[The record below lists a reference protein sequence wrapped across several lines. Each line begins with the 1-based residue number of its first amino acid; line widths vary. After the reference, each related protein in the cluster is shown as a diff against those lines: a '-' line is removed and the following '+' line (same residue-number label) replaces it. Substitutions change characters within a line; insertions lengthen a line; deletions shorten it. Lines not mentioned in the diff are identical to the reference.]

1 MLRALELAR
10 EAAKQGEVPV
20 GAVVAQGGRILGE
33 GVNRSIASKDPTAH
47 AELLALRQAAA
58 ALGNY
63 RLTGC
68 TLYTTLEPC
77 AMCAGAA
84 VWARVERVVMAA
96 KDPKAGAAGSVLT
109 VIPHPAL
116 NHRPALEFGLLEEE
130 SRALLQDFF
139 RERRRKPAC

>member
-1 MLRALELAR
+1 MRRALDLAR
-10 EAAKQGEVPV
+10 RAAEEGEVPV
-20 GAVVAQGGRILGE
+20 GAVVARDNRILGE
-33 GVNRSIASKDPTAH
+33 GWNQSIAAQDPTAH
-47 AELLALRQAAA
+47 AELLAIRQAAQ

-77 AMCAGAA
+77 AMCAGAM

-116 NHRPALEFGLLEEE
+116 NHRPLVEFGPGEEE
-130 SRALLQDFF
+130 ACTLLQEFF
-139 RERRRKPAC
+139 RDKRKKATC

>member
-1 MLRALELAR
+1 MRRALDLAR
-10 EAAKQGEVPV
+10 GAAERGEVPV
-20 GAVVAQGGRILGE
+20 GAVVAQDGRILGE
-33 GVNRSIASKDPTAH
+33 GANGSIAAQDPTAH
-47 AELLALRQAAA
+47 AELLAIRAAAA

-63 RLTGC
+63 RLSGC

-84 VWARVERVVMAA
+84 VWARVDRVVMAA
-96 KDPKAGAAGSVLT
+96 RDPKAGAAGSVLT

-130 SRALLQDFF
+130 ARALLQDFF
-139 RERRRKPAC
+139 RAKRQKAAC